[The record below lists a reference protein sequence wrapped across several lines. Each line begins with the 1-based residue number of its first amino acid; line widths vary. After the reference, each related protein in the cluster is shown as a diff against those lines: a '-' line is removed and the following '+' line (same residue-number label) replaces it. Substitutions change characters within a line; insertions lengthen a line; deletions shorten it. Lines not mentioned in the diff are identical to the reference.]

1 MEIATLAMASATIIA
16 QGFLG
21 EAGKNAW
28 DGAGRLLSAVRSRF
42 RGDPQ
47 MATALTRVE
56 ENPEDSDAVDALA
69 VMLAAIAE
77 RDSQFHDYIAEV
89 VEEVRRNGNM
99 PQVVKNYDDFR
110 SANIG
115 KIVNVE
121 TVNGNL
127 NF

>member
-1 MEIATLAMASATIIA
+1 
-16 QGFLG
+16 
-21 EAGKNAW
+21 
-28 DGAGRLLSAVRSRF
+28 
-42 RGDPQ
+42 
-47 MATALTRVE
+47 
-56 ENPEDSDAVDALA
+56 
-69 VMLAAIAE
+69 MLAAIAE